1 MIKAKEIRFCVGSKD
16 KISSLVW
23 KLFISNEDVY
33 LLARQM
39 GTTWKSSLHKSGIC
53 RVAFNQEIEKGKDRL
68 LLKWN
73 KVYLDSTL
81 SPNIAILV
89 PYVELIKALNN
100 NIESKANKDI
110 VYIDLPSN
118 GEKVIVKVF
127 YTKNDEVDIESKLP
141 ISHKK
146 LFQYK
151 LKSGEVVYLIAWKDK
166 LQDTE
171 ITHLKDELSKFQ
183 VNLKA
188 EETKSKIVTAF
199 AVWVNPGKQ
208 QTNQQPTIINYP
220 LGYEHLKV

>member
-23 KLFISNEDVY
+23 KLFINNEDVY
-33 LLARQM
+33 ILARNM
-39 GTTWKSSLHKSGIC
+39 RDTWKISLHASGIC
-53 RVAFNQEIEKGKDRL
+53 RVAFNKEIEKGKDRL
-68 LLKWN
+68 KLKWY
-73 KVYLDSTL
+73 KVNFDSTL

-100 NIESKANKDI
+100 NFESKTNKDI
-110 VYIDLPSN
+110 VYIDPPSK

-127 YTKNDEVDIESKLP
+127 YTKNDEVAIESKLP
-141 ISHKK
+141 FSHKK

-151 LKSGEVVYLIAWKDK
+151 LKNSEVVYLIAWNEK
-166 LQDTE
+166 LQDIE

-183 VNLKA
+183 VNVTS
-188 EETKSKIVTAF
+188 EEAKSKIATVF
-199 AVWVNPGKQ
+199 AVWVQPGTQ
-208 QTNQQPTIINYP
+208 QTNQQPTIVNYP